1 MTDIEMK
8 MISVVDALLRQK
20 AQRGDGV
27 SGNEVMDIEIAGLH
41 LDSLEKMELIMEI
54 EDACGVL
61 LDEESVLKCTKIKDL
76 VGLVEQTV

>member
-1 MTDIEMK
+1 MTDIEVK

-20 AQRGDGV
+20 VRSGGEFSDG
-27 SGNEVMDIEIAGLH
+27 ELMDIEIAGLH

-61 LDEESVLKCTKIKDL
+61 LDEESVLKCRKIKDL